1 MKPALLATAIT
12 LASICLLPAQSSPVE
27 LDANDQPAPDA
38 VADAIRRFQES
49 RNTPG
54 KSNEVVVDLTQSD
67 EPEAAKQPP
76 AEKPAAPPPAPKP
89 DPAPTPPAAE
99 PAPPVPVP
107 KEGLTVKVERL
118 QTGNGTIDPASV
130 KLLAPFPVKPLGPIP
145 PGWKLD
151 SSADAPAFT
160 RDVELAPKSSITL
173 TIKPHVLVPDANGA
187 SAFSVSEPGF
197 DPADGYRQLHTV
209 GAVLARSL
217 DQLDEDSKQLGT
229 AVEQLQQL
237 VSALPKPS
245 PKPATATGA
254 KPLPAA
260 KPASKR

>member
-1 MKPALLATAIT
+1 MKPALLATVIT
-12 LASICLLPAQSSPVE
+12 LATVCLLPAQSSPVE
-27 LDANDQPAPDA
+27 VDTNDQPAPDA
-38 VADAIRRFQES
+38 VADAIRRFRES

-54 KSNEVVVDLTQSD
+54 KSNEVVVDLTQAD
-67 EPEAAKQPP
+67 EPEAATP
-76 AEKPAAPPPAPKP
+76 APEKPAAPPPAPKP
-89 DPAPTPPAAE
+89 EPAPTPPAAD
-99 PAPPVPVP
+99 PAPPVPAP

-130 KLLAPFPVKPLGPIP
+130 KLLAPFPAKPLGPLP

-151 SSADAPAFT
+151 SSTDAPAFT

-173 TIKPHVLVPDANGA
+173 TIKPHVLVPEANGA
-187 SAFSVSEPGF
+187 SAFSVNEPGF
-197 DPADGYRQLHTV
+197 DPADGYRQFHTV

-217 DQLDEDSKQLGT
+217 NQLDEDSKQLGT
-229 AVEQLQQL
+229 AIDQLQQL

-245 PKPATATGA
+245 PKPAAKTDP

-260 KPASKR
+260 KTASKR